1 MTFYNVQVLNIGH
14 FSVECCWEIPWL
26 RSARILWSWALAC
39 STKSE
44 GRSEEEVELFSTTNL
59 RFILKL
65 SLSVISRQ
73 DLYRQNNVILWYQHI
88 KIEAPMAVNLS
99 MYVSTVHWTLF
110 SAHCPVNK
118 IIHTIIGDMTN
129 FIGIP
134 FKAWSDDVWN
144 TRLKLQYHF
153 IRLVLGQFGHYHLL
167 FHFKWVLG
175 LDES

>member
-1 MTFYNVQVLNIGH
+1 MTLYDVQVLYIGH
-14 FSVECCWEIPWL
+14 FSDECCWGIPWL

-39 STKSE
+39 STK
-44 GRSEEEVELFSTTNL
+44 SEEEVELFSTTNL

-110 SAHCPVNK
+110 SAHYPLDSVQ
-118 IIHTIIGDMTN
+118 
-129 FIGIP
+129 
-134 FKAWSDDVWN
+134 S
-144 TRLKLQYHF
+144 
-153 IRLVLGQFGHYHLL
+153 IRSFTLLLETWLISLEFLSRLGQIMYEIKDWNSSTITSDWCWGNLVTITYYSTSSGY
-167 FHFKWVLG
+167 W
-175 LDES
+175 D